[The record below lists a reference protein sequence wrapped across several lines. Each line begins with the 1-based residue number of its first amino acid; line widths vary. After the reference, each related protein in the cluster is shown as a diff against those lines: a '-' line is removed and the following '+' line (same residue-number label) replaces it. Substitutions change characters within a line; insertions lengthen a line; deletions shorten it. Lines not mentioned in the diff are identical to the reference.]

1 MSTDDT
7 QPPGTDTPEQP
18 ADKAELTRRVEE
30 KTAAVQAAAEVE
42 PAPAKRTRKAA
53 AKAAPGAVA
62 APAKRTR
69 KTAAAPLGDAV
80 VEGTAPAEAAPAKR
94 TRKAAAKTAAPA
106 ADGGPDAAAAPAKR
120 TRKAAAKKVTA
131 TPVVAPAPI
140 AEPGNPSAP
149 SAPQPEPPSP
159 DPAEPNTPQAP
170 ADGRHAGT
178 GGSSP
183 AETASNPGD
192 ELAPDTVPVEAPST
206 DESSTPAATSPS
218 AGSSGT
224 AGPSGTSGTS
234 SPAGGVTGADVTTAD
249 LATGEV
255 TDLPPAPEQAPEPAA
270 AELVAALPDGEAPVS
285 TSVPAEATPRG
296 AEVDHDALAA
306 VVDGWSFDPHGVLG
320 AHRVPDGWAVRTLRP
335 DAVAVVVVDQDGSR
349 YEAQQVFRG
358 GVYEARLP
366 QQPGDYRIEVV
377 YPDGANGTATYLVD
391 DPYRWLPTLGEIDQH
406 LLREGRHEKLWTV
419 LGSHVRSYETPGG
432 VVEGVSFAVWAPN
445 ARGVKVTGDFDYWEA
460 RAYPMR
466 SLGSSGIWEIFV
478 PGAAV
483 GTRYRFHVLGADGQ
497 WRVKSDPMAFATEVP
512 PANASV
518 VTTSTHQWGD
528 DEWLAARAD
537 GKWHERAMSVYEV
550 HAGSWRQ
557 GLSYREMADEL
568 VAYVKDAGFTHLEFM
583 PLAEHPFGGSW
594 GYQVTSYYAP
604 TSRFGSPDDLRYL
617 VDAAHQAGIG
627 VIVDWVPAHFPKD
640 EWALARFD
648 GTPLYEHPDPNRG
661 EQLDWGTYVFDFGR
675 PEVRNFL
682 VANALYWAQEFH
694 VDGIRVDA
702 VASMLYLDYSRPD
715 GQWTPN
721 QYGGRENLEAVAF
734 LQEMNATVYREVPG
748 VVTIAEEST
757 AWPGVTRPTYLGGL
771 GFGFKWN
778 MGWMHDSLGYMSKQ
792 PVYRSFHHS
801 QLTFSLVYAFS
812 ENYTLPIS
820 HDEVVYGK
828 GSLLRKMPGDRWQ
841 QLANLRAYLGYMW
854 AHPGKQLL
862 FMGSE
867 FGQLSEWAESR
878 SLDWWHLDD
887 PAHRGVLDLVR
898 DLNTVYKDTEALW
911 SQDVDPAGF
920 QWIDA
925 NDAGGNTLTFLRYGK
940 GGQVLACVSN
950 FSGQPHADFRIGLP
964 RGGRWRELVNTD
976 FQGYGGSG
984 VGNLGGVDAV
994 PESWH
999 GQPWSATLT
1008 APPLATVW
1016 FVHEGP
1022 EPELP
1027 DDGVPADAAQ
1037 LAAAEASGLA
1047 EGPGTGLEAGSAE
1060 R

>member
-1 MSTDDT
+1 MTIDDN

-18 ADKAELTRRVEE
+18 ADKAELTRRVEA
-30 KTAAVQAAAEVE
+30 KTEAVLAEAGGDTV
-42 PAPAKRTRKAA
+42 PAKRTRKAA
-53 AKAAPGAVA
+53 AKKAAPTPADGLTA
-62 APAKRTR
+62 APVKRTR
-69 KTAAAPLGDAV
+69 KATAATAAVDPAVAAAPVA
-80 VEGTAPAEAAPAKR
+80 AEAAPAKR
-94 TRKAAAKTAAPA
+94 TRKAATKAAPA
-106 ADGGPDAAAAPAKR
+106 APAAEDAPATPAKR

-131 TPVVAPAPI
+131 APVVAPAPI

-178 GGSSP
+178 GGVSP
-183 AETASNPGD
+183 AETSSGAGTDLPQDMVPSTSDTTTSDTAADSPTAQGPG
-192 ELAPDTVPVEAPST
+192 TVPGA
-206 DESSTPAATSPS
+206 
-218 AGSSGT
+218 
-224 AGPSGTSGTS
+224 
-234 SPAGGVTGADVTTAD
+234 VTGAEVTTAD
-249 LATGEV
+249 LVTRGV
-255 TDLPPAPEQAPEPAA
+255 TDLPPAPDRSPEPEA

-285 TSVPAEATPRG
+285 TAVPAESTPAGR
-296 AEVDHDALAA
+296 EVTEEELRA
-306 VVDGWSFDPHGVLG
+306 VVEGWSYDPHGVLG
-320 AHRVPDGWAVRTLRP
+320 AHQLPEGWAVRTLRP
-335 DAVAVVVVDQDGSR
+335 DAVSVAVIDQDGSR
-349 YEAQQVFRG
+349 YGTRQLHEG

-377 YPDGANGTATYLVD
+377 YPNAEGGTDAYVVD
-391 DPYRWLPTLGEIDQH
+391 DPYRWLPTLGTLDQH
-406 LLREGRHEKLWTV
+406 LIREGRHEKLWTV
-419 LGSHVRSYETPGG
+419 LGAHVRGYDTPGG
-432 VVEGVSFAVWAPN
+432 RVEGVSFAVWAPN

-466 SLGSSGIWEIFV
+466 SLGSSGVWEVFV
-478 PGAAV
+478 PGAQV
-483 GTRYRFHVLGADGQ
+483 GTRYRYHVLGADGQ

-512 PANASV
+512 PSNASV
-518 VTTSTHQWGD
+518 VTETTHEWGD
-528 DEWLAARAD
+528 AEWLAQRGE

-557 GLSYREMADEL
+557 GLSYRDMADEL

-617 VDAAHQAGIG
+617 IDAAHQAGIG

-648 GTPLYEHPDPNRG
+648 GTPLYEHPDPHRG
-661 EQLDWGTYVFDFGR
+661 EQPDWGTLVFDFGR
-675 PEVRNFL
+675 NEVRNFL
-682 VANALYWAQEFH
+682 VANALFWAEEFH

-702 VASMLYLDYSRPD
+702 VASMLYLDYSRND
-715 GQWTPN
+715 GEWTPN

-734 LQEMNATVYREVPG
+734 LQEMNATLYREVPG

-778 MGWMHDSLGYMSKQ
+778 MGWMHDSLGYMAKQ

-812 ENYTLPIS
+812 ENYVLPIS

-841 QLANLRAYLGYMW
+841 QLASLRAYLGYMW

-925 NDAGGNTLTFLRYGK
+925 NDAVGNTLTFLRYGK
-940 GGQVLACVSN
+940 NGQVLACVAN
-950 FSGQPHADFRIGLP
+950 FSGQPHVDYRIGLP
-964 RGGRWRELVNTD
+964 RGGRWRELINTD
-976 FQGYGGSG
+976 FEGYGGSG

-994 PESWH
+994 AESWH

-1022 EPELP
+1022 EPTSP
-1027 DDGVPADAAQ
+1027 DDGVPADPAHT
-1037 LAAAEASGLA
+1037 AAAEASGRA
-1047 EGPGTGLEAGSAE
+1047 EETGGN
-1060 R
+1060 

>member
-1 MSTDDT
+1 MTTDEI
-7 QPPGTDTPEQP
+7 QPPGTDTAARP
-18 ADKAELTRRVEE
+18 ADRAELTRRVEE
-30 KTAAVQAAAEVE
+30 KTAAVQAAAEAE
-42 PAPAKRTRKAA
+42 PPPAKRTRKAA
-53 AKAAPGAVA
+53 AKRP
-62 APAKRTR
+62 
-69 KTAAAPLGDAV
+69 AAAETPATTTGEAT
-80 VEGTAPAEAAPAKR
+80 GTPAEAAPVKR
-94 TRKAAAKTAAPA
+94 TRNTAATKAAPA
-106 ADGGPDAAAAPAKR
+106 SAEGAPATPAKR
-120 TRKAAAKKVTA
+120 IRKAAAKKVTA
-131 TPVVAPAPI
+131 APVVAPAPI

-170 ADGRHAGT
+170 ADGQHAGT

-183 AETASNPGD
+183 AETASEPGA
-192 ELAPDTVPVEAPST
+192 ELVPDTVPV
-206 DESSTPAATSPS
+206 AATPGEVPG
-218 AGSSGT
+218 AATPGEVPGAAT
-224 AGPSGTSGTS
+224 PGEVPGA
-234 SPAGGVTGADVTTAD
+234 ATGADVTTAD
-249 LATGEV
+249 LVTSEV
-255 TDLPPAPEQAPEPAA
+255 AGLPPAPEQAPEPAA
-270 AELVAALPDGEAPVS
+270 TELVQALPAGEAPVS
-285 TSVPAEATPRG
+285 TSVPAGATPTSG
-296 AEVDHDALAA
+296 EVSEEQLAA

-320 AHRVPDGWAVRTLRP
+320 AHRVGDGWAVRTLRP
-335 DAVAVVVVDQDGSR
+335 DAVGVVVVDQDGTR
-349 YEAQQVFRG
+349 YEAQPVFRG

-377 YPDGANGTATYLVD
+377 YPDPAGGTATFLVD
-391 DPYRWLPTLGEIDQH
+391 DPYRWLPSLGELDQH
-406 LLREGRHEKLWTV
+406 LIREGRHEKLWTV
-419 LGSHVRSYETPGG
+419 LGAHVRGYDTPGG
-432 VVEGVSFAVWAPN
+432 RVEGVSFAVWAPN

-466 SLGSSGIWEIFV
+466 SLGSSGVWEIFV
-478 PGAAV
+478 PGAQV

-518 VTTSTHQWGD
+518 VTASTHEWGD
-528 DEWLAARAD
+528 DEWLSARGEAR
-537 GKWHERAMSVYEV
+537 WHERPMSVYEV

-557 GLSYREMADEL
+557 GLSYRQMADEL
-568 VAYVKDAGFTHLEFM
+568 VGYAKDAGFTHLEFM

-617 VDAAHQAGIG
+617 IDTAHQAGIG

-648 GTPLYEHPDPNRG
+648 GTPMYEHPDPHRG
-661 EQLDWGTYVFDFGR
+661 EQPDWGTLVFDFGR
-675 PEVRNFL
+675 NEVRNFL

-702 VASMLYLDYSRPD
+702 VASMLYLDYSRNE
-715 GQWTPN
+715 GEWTPN
-721 QYGGRENLEAVAF
+721 QFGGRENLEAVAF
-734 LQEMNATVYREVPG
+734 LQEMNATLYREVPG

-778 MGWMHDSLGYMSKQ
+778 MGWMHDSLGYMAKQ

-812 ENYTLPIS
+812 ENYVLPIS

-841 QLANLRAYLGYMW
+841 QLASLRAYLAYMW

-925 NDAGGNTLTFLRYGK
+925 NDAVGNTLTFLRFGK
-940 GGQVLACVSN
+940 DGQVLACVSN
-950 FSGQPHADFRIGLP
+950 FSGQPHVDYRIGLP
-964 RGGRWRELVNTD
+964 RGGRWREVVNTD

-1008 APPLATVW
+1008 APPLGTVW

-1022 EPELP
+1022 QPELP
-1027 DDGVPADAAQ
+1027 AGAART
-1037 LAAAEASGLA
+1037 AAAEASGSA
-1047 EGPGTGLEAGSAE
+1047 EGPGTARDGETWTQE
-1060 R
+1060 

>member
-1 MSTDDT
+1 MSTDDAST
-7 QPPGTDTPEQP
+7 PPGTDTSSEP
-18 ADKAELTRRVEE
+18 ADRAELMRRVEE
-30 KTAAVQAAAEVE
+30 KTEEVRQASETDSP
-42 PAPAKRTRKAA
+42 PAPAKKA
-53 AKAAPGAVA
+53 
-62 APAKRTR
+62 
-69 KTAAAPLGDAV
+69 
-80 VEGTAPAEAAPAKR
+80 
-94 TRKAAAKTAAPA
+94 
-106 ADGGPDAAAAPAKR
+106 
-120 TRKAAAKKVTA
+120 TRKAAAKKAPAKKAAAEAPATKPTARKAPAKGTAAADASDGDQVSAAADGAAPAAKRAAKKAAPGEAPAKRAPRKATKKVTA
-131 TPVVAPAPI
+131 APVIAPAPI
-140 AEPGNPSAP
+140 AEPGDPTAP

-170 ADGRHAGT
+170 EDGEQGGT
-178 GGSSP
+178 GGHSP
-183 AETASNPGD
+183 AETASEP
-192 ELAPDTVPVEAPST
+192 APDTVSPAST
-206 DESSTPAATSPS
+206 DTASTDTDSADGPATGAPAADDQ
-218 AGSSGT
+218 AG
-224 AGPSGTSGTS
+224 A
-234 SPAGGVTGADVTTAD
+234 AVTTAD
-249 LATGEV
+249 LATDQV
-255 TDLPPAPEQAPEPAA
+255 TDLPPAPDEAPEPAA
-270 AELVAALPDGEAPVS
+270 AGLLDALPEGEPPVS
-285 TSVPAEATPRG
+285 TSVPAQASPS
-296 AEVDHDALAA
+296 AHEVSQEQLAA
-306 VVDGWSFDPHGVLG
+306 IVDGWSFDPHGVLG
-320 AHRVPDGWAVRTLRP
+320 AHRVSEGWAVRTLRP
-335 DAVAVVVVDQDGSR
+335 DAEAVAVVDQDGSR
-349 YEAQQVFRG
+349 YEARQIFRG

-377 YPDGANGTATYLVD
+377 YPDGQGGTDTFTVD
-391 DPYRWLPTLGEIDQH
+391 DPYRWLPTLGQLDQH
-406 LLREGRHEKLWTV
+406 LFREGRHEKLWTV
-419 LGSHVRSYETPGG
+419 LGAHVIGYDTPGG
-432 VVEGVSFAVWAPN
+432 RVDGVSFAVWAPN
-445 ARGVKVTGDFDYWEA
+445 ARGVKVTGDFDYWQA

-466 SLGSSGIWEIFV
+466 SLGSSGVWEIFV
-478 PGAAV
+478 PGAQV

-497 WRVKSDPMAFATEVP
+497 WQVKSDPMAFATEVP

-518 VTTSTHQWGD
+518 VTASTHEWGD
-528 DEWLAARAD
+528 AEWLAERAKA
-537 GKWHERAMSVYEV
+537 KWHEQPMSVYEV
-550 HAGSWRQ
+550 HAASWRQ

-617 VDAAHQAGIG
+617 IDAAHQAGIG

-648 GTPLYEHPDPNRG
+648 GTPLYEHADPKRG
-661 EQLDWGTYVFDFGR
+661 EQPDWGTYVFDFGR

-682 VANALYWAQEFH
+682 VANALFWAQEFH

-702 VASMLYLDYSRPD
+702 VASMLYLDYSRND
-715 GQWTPN
+715 GEWTPN
-721 QYGGRENLEAVAF
+721 QYGGRENLDAVAF
-734 LQEMNATVYREVPG
+734 LQEMNATLYREVPG
-748 VVTIAEEST
+748 VISIAEEST

-778 MGWMHDSLGYMSKQ
+778 MGWMHDSLGYMANE
-792 PVYRSFHHS
+792 PVYRSYHHG
-801 QLTFSLVYAFS
+801 QLTFSMVYAYS

-887 PAHRGVLDLVR
+887 PAHRGVLELVT
-898 DLNTVYKDTEALW
+898 DLNTVYRDSEALW

-925 NDAGGNTLTFLRYGK
+925 NDAGGNTLTFLRLGK
-940 GGQVLACVSN
+940 GGQLLACVVN
-950 FSGQPHADFRIGLP
+950 FSGQPHEQYRIGLP
-964 RGGRWRELVNTD
+964 RGGRWREVINTD
-976 FQGYGGSG
+976 FEGYGGSG
-984 VGNLGGVDAV
+984 VGNLGGIDAV
-994 PESWH
+994 PQSWH

-1027 DDGVPADAAQ
+1027 DAGAPADQAQ
-1037 LAAAEASGLA
+1037 IAAAEASGAA
-1047 EGPGTGLEAGSAE
+1047 EGPGSGLEPTE